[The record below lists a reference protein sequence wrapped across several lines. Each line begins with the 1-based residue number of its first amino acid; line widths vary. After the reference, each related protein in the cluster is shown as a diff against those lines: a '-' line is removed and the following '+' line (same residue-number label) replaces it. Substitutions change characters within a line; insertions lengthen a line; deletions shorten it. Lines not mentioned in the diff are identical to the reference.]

1 MDELELENIDF
12 EGTTQPLNNTVVNQE
27 DVDALNGEDVE
38 TLDKNENN
46 DSNEANATEDV
57 VKEEDVNKI
66 DNIVEGDVFEYDGEK
81 LIVDNKGNLIKEDG
95 SIAVEA
101 DKVDDFLNELTPTE
115 EEENALTI
123 DNFIDAFG
131 VEIYDENDKLV
142 EFENTPKGIVDYVDA
157 VIGTKVED
165 IQEQTLNDWFAQNPM
180 VKEFMDY
187 VTINGSPI
195 GFGEIPDRSQ
205 IVLNKDNEFQLE
217 QVVRYAAKEFGNAG
231 ITDNY
236 IKYLKDNGGLYQ
248 EARKQLEALIQKDTE
263 VREQNALKAEEIRQ
277 QEEREYAEYK
287 NSIKTAISNRKI
299 GDLFTIP
306 ESFTKKVDGQNYIL
320 TPKDFYRYVTE
331 QVDTENGSGI
341 TQYAVD
347 RNNMS
352 DEETLQK
359 DLLDA
364 WLLFT
369 GCTYSD
375 LINNVARE
383 SNVRQLKAK
392 SKTLRTPRY
401 VKLNKPTQSKYNTD
415 DIIL

>member
-1 MDELELENIDF
+1 MGELEEKIDF
-12 EGTTQPLNNTVVNQE
+12 EGTEQKPNDGALKQE
-27 DVDALNGEDVE
+27 DVQSLNGDDVE
-38 TLDKNENN
+38 ALDNKNQQNQENQKSEEI
-46 DSNEANATEDV
+46 DENEVDV
-57 VKEEDVNKI
+57 LSDI
-66 DNIVEGDVFEYDGEK
+66 AEGDVFEYNGEK
-81 LIVDNKGNLIKEDG
+81 LTVDANGNLVKEDG
-95 SIAVEA
+95 SVAVEA

-123 DNFIDAFG
+123 ENFKDAFG
-131 VEIYDENDKLV
+131 VDIVDENNEPI
-142 EFENTPKGIVDYVDA
+142 EFDNTPKGIADYVEA
-157 VIGTKVED
+157 VVNTRVED
-165 IQEQTLNDWFAQNPM
+165 IQQKALDDWFAQNPM

-217 QVVRYAAKEFGNAG
+217 QVIRYAAKEFGNTS
-231 ITDNY
+231 ISDNY

-248 EARKQLEALIQKDTE
+248 EAKRQLDALVEKDKDT
-263 VREQNALKAEEIRQ
+263 REQNALEAERIRQ
-277 QEEREYAEYK
+277 QELEETAAYK
-287 NSIKTAISNRKI
+287 EEIRNAISNRKI

-306 ESFTKKVDGQNYIL
+306 ESFTKNINGKDYIL
-320 TPKDFYRYVTE
+320 TPRDFYRYVTE
-331 QVDTENGSGI
+331 QTAIDEDGNSVTR
-341 TQYAVD
+341 YAQD

-383 SNVRQLKAK
+383 TNVRQLKAK
-392 SKTLRTPRY
+392 SRSMRTPRY
-401 VKLNKPTQSKYNTD
+401 VKLNKPSKSNNNTD